1 MNIAHALEEL
11 DLGFAQTF
19 RNLTVVPLVRRSR
32 AGGEDEAPPYLT
44 LDEAIARELLFI
56 RELPG
61 AASVPELQAE
71 NRGDLPVLLVDGD
84 QLVGAKQNRIIN
96 LTILVPPGKT
106 IVIPV
111 SCVEA
116 GRWRFTSDRFRPAEH
131 TLYAQAKA
139 EKLRH
144 VSASLEASGRA
155 TSDQG
160 AVWDSI
166 REKIASMDAAAP
178 TEAMA
183 DIYKRHE
190 ASVEEYARA
199 FHPVPGQ
206 VGAVF
211 AINGYV
217 AGLELFSHTPMFVAH
232 FLKTLRGFGLDAV
245 DAAGNGTGPRT
256 GVRRARSSIRWR
268 TRRHVRADV
277 PRRRTRRDRPHR
289 QRRRDWRGVGGGG
302 KGRACD
308 GVPEELRQR
317 GQPCLSATIR
327 SSFRLKETNRY
338 ERHHRDSP
346 VQGRRTLGV

>member
-11 DLGFAQTF
+11 DLGSAQTF

-32 AGGEDEAPPYLT
+32 AGGEDEASPYLT

-56 RELPG
+56 SELPG

-96 LTILVPPGKT
+96 LTILVPPGRT

-116 GRWRFTSDRFRPAEH
+116 GRWRFTGDRFRPADH
-131 TLYAQAKA
+131 TLYAEAKA

-166 REKIASMDAAAP
+166 RVKIASMDAAAP

-190 ASVEEYARA
+190 GSVEEYARA
-199 FHPVPGQ
+199 IQAVPGQ

-211 AINGYV
+211 TINGQI
-217 AGLELFSHTPMFVAH
+217 AGLEFFSHSPMFAKH
-232 FLKTLRGFGLDAV
+232 FRKMLRGFGLDAV
-245 DAAGNGTGPRT
+245 DAAKDSDGRADGST
-256 GVRRARSSIRWR
+256 ARSFVDQIADALATSAR
-268 TRRHVRADV
+268 TF
-277 PRRRTRRDRPHR
+277 P
-289 QRRRDWRGVGGGG
+289 GVGLGETVRINNDDVIGAALVVEGGPVHLTG
-302 KGRACD
+302 FRKSYG
-308 GVPEELRQR
+308 QR
-317 GQPCLSATIR
+317 G
-327 SSFRLKETNRY
+327 
-338 ERHHRDSP
+338 
-346 VQGRRTLGV
+346 

>member
-1 MNIAHALEEL
+1 MRLCNGGTALNIAHALEEL
-11 DLGFAQTF
+11 DLGSAQTF

-32 AGGEDEAPPYLT
+32 ASGEDEAPLYLT

-96 LTILVPPGKT
+96 LSILVPSGHT

-155 TSDQG
+155 ASDQG

-166 REKIASMDAAAP
+166 REKIASMDASAP

-190 ASVEEYARA
+190 ASIEEYARA
-199 FHPVPGQ
+199 FRPVPGQ

-245 DAAGNGTGPRT
+245 DAAGNVDAPANCREARAFVSQIADAATSARTFPGVGLGETVRIDKGDVIGAALVVEGKAVHVTGFRKSY
-256 GVRRARSSIRWR
+256 GSGDSRVF
-268 TRRHVRADV
+268 
-277 PRRRTRRDRPHR
+277 
-289 QRRRDWRGVGGGG
+289 QRRSDPR
-302 KGRACD
+302 
-308 GVPEELRQR
+308 
-317 GQPCLSATIR
+317 SA
-327 SSFRLKETNRY
+327 
-338 ERHHRDSP
+338 
-346 VQGRRTLGV
+346 

>member
-11 DLGFAQTF
+11 DLGSAQTF
-19 RNLTVVPLVRRSR
+19 RNLTVVPLIRRGW
-32 AGGEDEAPPYLT
+32 AGGEDEASPYLT
-44 LDEAIARELLFI
+44 LDEAVARELLFI

-61 AASVPELQAE
+61 AASVPELEAE
-71 NRGDLPVLLVDGD
+71 NRGDRPVLLVDGD

-96 LTILVPPGKT
+96 LSILVPPGKT

-116 GRWRFTSDRFRPAEH
+116 GRWRFTSDRFQPADH

-155 TSDQG
+155 ASDQG

-166 REKIASMDAAAP
+166 RLKIASMDATSP

-183 DIYKRHE
+183 DIYQRHE

-199 FHPVPGQ
+199 IHTVPGQ

-211 AINGYV
+211 TINGQI
-217 AGLELFSHTPMFVAH
+217 AGLELFSHSPTFAKH
-232 FLKTLRGFGLDAV
+232 FLKMLRGFGLDAV
-245 DAAGNGTGPRT
+245 DAVKNGDGVADGRAART
-256 GVRRARSSIRWR
+256 FVDQIADAAATSAR
-268 TRRHVRADV
+268 TF
-277 PRRRTRRDRPHR
+277 P
-289 QRRRDWRGVGGGG
+289 GVGLGETVRLDKDDVIGAALVVE
-302 KGRACD
+302 GRPVHVT
-308 GVPEELRQR
+308 G
-317 GQPCLSATIR
+317 
-327 SSFRLKETNRY
+327 FRKSY
-338 ERHHRDSP
+338 GSRD
-346 VQGRRTLGV
+346 QK

>member
-1 MNIAHALEEL
+1 MNIAHALENL
-11 DLGFAQTF
+11 DLGFPQTF
-19 RNLTVVPLVRRSR
+19 RNLTVVPIVRRPR

-44 LDEAIARELLFI
+44 LEQATARELLFI

-116 GRWRFTSDRFRPAEH
+116 GRWRVTSERFRPAEH

-160 AVWDSI
+160 AVWHSI
-166 REKIASMDAAAP
+166 REKMASMDAAAP

-190 ASVEEYARA
+190 VSVEEYARA
-199 FHPVPGQ
+199 FPPVPGQ

-211 AINGYV
+211 AINGHV
-217 AGLELFSHTPMFVAH
+217 AGLELFSHPPMFAAH

-245 DAAGNGTGPRT
+245 DAAGNGHGASDGRAARAFANEFLDAAATSARTFPGVGLGETVRIDKGDVIGAALVVEGKAVHVTGFRKDY
-256 GVRRARSSIRWR
+256 GSGDSRVF
-268 TRRHVRADV
+268 
-277 PRRRTRRDRPHR
+277 
-289 QRRRDWRGVGGGG
+289 QRRSDPR
-302 KGRACD
+302 
-308 GVPEELRQR
+308 
-317 GQPCLSATIR
+317 SA
-327 SSFRLKETNRY
+327 
-338 ERHHRDSP
+338 
-346 VQGRRTLGV
+346 